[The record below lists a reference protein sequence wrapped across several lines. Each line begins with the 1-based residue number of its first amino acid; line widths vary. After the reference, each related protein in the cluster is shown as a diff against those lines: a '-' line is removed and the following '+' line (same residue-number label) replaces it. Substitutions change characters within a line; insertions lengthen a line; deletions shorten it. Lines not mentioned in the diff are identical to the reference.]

1 MLTTVPITNGGDQRV
16 DRLALVVEDDD
27 GARLLL
33 VKSLER
39 EGFSPLQA
47 ANVHEAT
54 EMLERHP
61 VSIVLLDLGLP
72 DGSGLEFLRARR
84 DAGDQTPVI
93 IVSGWGDSADKVAG
107 LRLGA
112 DDYLAKPFSFAE
124 LAARLRALVRRGP
137 VERPAVLQ
145 VGDLVLDPAA
155 QQVSRDGTAIDLSAK
170 EFALLSAFMRRPG
183 RVLSR
188 LQLLEHAWDM
198 EYENRSNIV
207 DVYVRYLRDKVD
219 RPFGV
224 ESIETVRGVGYRM
237 REPSPS

>member
-1 MLTTVPITNGGDQRV
+1 MLTTAPITNGGDQRV

-112 DDYLAKPFSFAE
+112 DDYLAKPFSGAE
-124 LAARLRALVRRGP
+124 LAARVEALVRRSQRTPALDALAFGD
-137 VERPAVLQ
+137 VEIDPMAREVRIRGELVDLRPREY
-145 VGDLVLDPAA
+145 DLLAYLVSHPRRAFSRDDLLHDVWGSSAEW
-155 QQVSRDGTAIDLSAK
+155 QQVSTVTEHIRKI
-170 EFALLSAFMRRPG
+170 
-183 RVLSR
+183 R
-188 LQLLEHAWDM
+188 LVVEPDPVAP
-198 EYENRSNIV
+198 
-207 DVYVRYLRDKVD
+207 RYLV
-219 RPFGV
+219 
-224 ESIETVRGVGYRM
+224 TVRGVGYRFD
-237 REPSPS
+237 P

>member
-112 DDYLAKPFSFAE
+112 DDYLAKPFSGAE
-124 LAARLRALVRRGP
+124 LAARVEALVRRSQRQPELDALAFGD
-137 VERPAVLQ
+137 VEIDPMAREVRLRGELVDLRPREY
-145 VGDLVLDPAA
+145 DLLAYLVSHPRRAFSRDDLLHDVWGSSAEW
-155 QQVSRDGTAIDLSAK
+155 QQVSTVTEHIRKI
-170 EFALLSAFMRRPG
+170 
-183 RVLSR
+183 R
-188 LQLLEHAWDM
+188 LVVEPDPV
-198 EYENRSNIV
+198 SP
-207 DVYVRYLRDKVD
+207 RYLV
-219 RPFGV
+219 
-224 ESIETVRGVGYRM
+224 TVRGVGYRFD
-237 REPSPS
+237 P